1 MLPLTP
7 LWPITP
13 PSAIMPL
20 LMPLNTA
27 PATDPPTELE
37 YLPTPLRPA
46 TTLATGL
53 TELQYLPTLLCPAIT
68 LATGPT
74 ELESLP
80 TPLRL
85 ATALATVPMR
95 LLVTV

>member
-1 MLPLTP
+1 
-7 LWPITP
+7 
-13 PSAIMPL
+13 MPL

-53 TELQYLPTLLCPAIT
+53 TELEYLPTPLRLAT
-68 LATGPT
+68 ALATGLT

-80 TPLRL
+80 ILLRL

-95 LLVTV
+95 LLVTVWATETAMPPRTASWCL